1 MGFYRICLIGLSF
14 IASSMLSA
22 QVQRTQI
29 SADQSPSF
37 SISIRAPQSTVK
49 LSGEVTIAVRVTNTS
64 EHKLLFAPLF
74 AFNVRDSEGKSVPRI
89 QGKPGVPPGG
99 SFVSTPLEPGQSFA
113 SSMDLKNEFLITK
126 PGKYTIQAW
135 REDYVPGTNKVQS
148 VVRSNVIT
156 IDIVK

>member
-14 IASSMLSA
+14 IASSMLPA

-37 SISIRAPQSTVK
+37 SISIRAPQAAVK
-49 LSGEVTIAVRVTNTS
+49 VSGKLTIEVRITNTS
-64 EHKLLFAPLF
+64 DHKIFAPNL
-74 AFNVRDSEGKSVPRI
+74 AFTVRDSEGKSVPQV

-99 SFVSTPLEPGQSFA
+99 SFVSTPLETGQSFA
-113 SSMDLKNEFLITK
+113 SSMDLKNGFLITK

-135 REDYVPGTNKVQS
+135 REDYVRGTNKVQS

>member
-1 MGFYRICLIGLSF
+1 
-14 IASSMLSA
+14 MLPA

-64 EHKLLFAPLF
+64 DHKLFAPNL
-74 AFNVRDSEGKSVPRI
+74 AFTVRDSEGKSVPRV
-89 QGKPGVPPGG
+89 QGKPGVPPRG
-99 SFVSTPLEPGQSFA
+99 SFVSAPLEHGQSFD
-113 SSMDLKNEFLITK
+113 SSINLKNEFAITK

-135 REDYVPGTNKVQS
+135 REDYVLGTNKVRNII
-148 VVRSNVIT
+148 RSNVIT
-156 IDIVK
+156 IGIVK